1 MEQEQ
6 IRKLAED
13 ALDLTRPSKTTPL
26 QIRSKT
32 INFKTRRDKKITYKK
47 MRNYEKSVKMTC
59 AENPPPSLLKQ
70 DGLCTQGLHCN
81 NQS

>member
-26 QIRSKT
+26 QIRNQYRKLCVLLLGV
-32 INFKTRRDKKITYKK
+32 RR
-47 MRNYEKSVKMTC
+47 V
-59 AENPPPSLLKQ
+59 L
-70 DGLCTQGLHCN
+70 
-81 NQS
+81 